1 MSLTRSAAPAE
12 LPLTIDDLKLHLRLT
27 DTTNDAEVMGYLRA
41 VVDRLDGAEGMLN
54 RPLITQT
61 WIWKFDAFPGNWVNG
76 HRRYYDHV
84 RREAI
89 RLPLPPVQSITS
101 VQYIDT
107 AGVLTTLAASK
118 YKFLNADTPANPG
131 LIEPAFGETWPAT
144 RHESEAVTVTFVCGY
159 GLLEDV
165 PEMTRHLIKLLVAD
179 AFRQREAV
187 TTASLMATPS
197 MKGLLDLARY
207 HAVA

>member
-12 LPLTIDDLKLHLRLT
+12 LPLTLDDMKLHLRLT

-41 VVDRLDGAEGMLN
+41 VVNRLDGAEGMLN
-54 RPLITQT
+54 RALVTQT
-61 WIWKFDAFPGNWVNG
+61 WVWKFDAFPGNWIDG
-76 HRRYYDHV
+76 RRRGYDHV

-89 RLPLPPVQSITS
+89 RLSLPPVQSISS

-107 AGVLTTLAASK
+107 AGTLTTLTASK
-118 YKFLNADTPANPG
+118 YKLLNADTPSFSG
-131 LIEPAFGETWPAT
+131 LIEPAFGEVWPST

-179 AFRQREAV
+179 AFRQREPV

-207 HAVA
+207 HGTA